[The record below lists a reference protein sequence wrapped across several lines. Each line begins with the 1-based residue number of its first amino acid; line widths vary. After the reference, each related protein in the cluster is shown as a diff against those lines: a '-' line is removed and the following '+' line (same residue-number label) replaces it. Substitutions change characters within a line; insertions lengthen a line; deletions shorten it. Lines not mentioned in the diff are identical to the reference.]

1 MLEKR
6 VCGCFCV
13 HYMVSR
19 TVGAPLPENPAMPCA
34 KTFAMRFI
42 LSAQGKG
49 LVCLAPKKM
58 IGKLT
63 CVFSSAHSK
72 IPPFFFLKKKGP
84 ATRVASCVTWTLGT
98 EVQASDGPYSTLAK
112 MHPTEVGTE
121 LSNSTLIN
129 LPNSERSPA
138 PTREI
143 NSQCDTNAEPKARTR
158 VGGLPAGRANHRATG
173 SFAGIVGDSPEGPL
187 KTGGILL
194 KTCKK

>member
-1 MLEKR
+1 
-6 VCGCFCV
+6 
-13 HYMVSR
+13 
-19 TVGAPLPENPAMPCA
+19 MPCT

-49 LVCLAPKKM
+49 LVCLAPEKM
-58 IGKLT
+58 IGKLVSLP

-72 IPPFFFLKKKGP
+72 ISPFFFLKKGP
-84 ATRVASCVTWTLGT
+84 AIRVASCITWTLVT
-98 EVQASDGPYSTLAK
+98 EVQASDGPSSTLAK

-143 NSQCDTNAEPKARTR
+143 NSQRDTNAEPKARTR